1 MMATKEEAQGTWN
14 RLAGAVKSKY
24 AQITGDDLA
33 GANGNIQHLAGVIQK
48 KTGKAREEVE
58 EFLRSV
64 SDTSATMAGRMSE
77 VASDMA
83 AKTSETFREGY
94 DYARDASRDGMKA
107 AAETVQHR
115 PGQSMLV
122 AIGIGVV
129 AGLLIGRSMCSN
141 CSR

>member
-1 MMATKEEAQGTWN
+1 MATKEEAQGTWN